1 MCLETAQIPSTAH
14 YLAFNSPLF
23 YSPTHIAAKLMSGFL
38 MAWRKSPVAKTRAVC
53 YASSAIF
60 FLSFFICFNAAS
72 QYFANIITAIPIAI
86 MLQVFDEGNKA
97 AKSPHI
103 RPFACNVMAGAI
115 LPEFFLYV
123 FIHNCSKLPFS
134 QAISLL

>member
-1 MCLETAQIPSTAH
+1 MCLETAQILSTVH

-23 YSPTHIAAKLMSGFL
+23 YSPTHIAAKLISGFL
-38 MAWRKSPVAKTRAVC
+38 MAWRKFPMAKTKAVC
-53 YASSAIF
+53 YASSVIF

-103 RPFACNVMAGAI
+103 RPFAYNVMAGAI
-115 LPEFFLYV
+115 LPEFFPV
-123 FIHNCSKLPFS
+123 CIHTQL
-134 QAISLL
+134 Q